1 MRYRI
6 LLLISGICIFFSST
20 AQKIP
25 TIAYAITSETKGGT
39 QWTEVKLINMSS
51 GEVLQNVFE
60 NKKSQYNIFDVR
72 SGKPVNV
79 KNEKGIITDQ
89 NKLPFPSFSAACA
102 YDKKHNRLY
111 YTPMRLN
118 QLRYIDLNAGSPK
131 IYYFENEPLSAATNL
146 NDDANHIT
154 RMVIASDGNGYALSN
169 DGSHLIR
176 FTTGK
181 KPVITDLG
189 AVNDDPSNG
198 SFSIRNRCT
207 SWGGD
212 MVADASGNL
221 YVITAYHAV
230 FKIDIDSRKATYIS
244 NIEGVPANFTTNGA
258 VVDNSG
264 GLIVTSSASAEA
276 YYKVNMNTWKAVR
289 IEIKDKVFNASDLGN
304 GNFAFQNR
312 AQTKFPALLKNTI
325 IRNDKITVFP
335 NPVTDGSF
343 RVSFDNKETGSFEI
357 QLVDLFGRVLSQKK
371 ITVKNVGQV
380 EEIEIG
386 QQAANGLYMVK
397 VLNSQKKTVY
407 LGKITLQ

>member
-1 MRYRI
+1 
-6 LLLISGICIFFSST
+6 
-20 AQKIP
+20 
-25 TIAYAITSETKGGT
+25 
-39 QWTEVKLINMSS
+39 
-51 GEVLQNVFE
+51 
-60 NKKSQYNIFDVR
+60 
-72 SGKPVNV
+72 
-79 KNEKGIITDQ
+79 
-89 NKLPFPSFSAACA
+89 
-102 YDKKHNRLY
+102 
-111 YTPMRLN
+111 
-118 QLRYIDLNAGSPK
+118 
-131 IYYFENEPLSAATNL
+131 
-146 NDDANHIT
+146 
-154 RMVIASDGNGYALSN
+154 
-169 DGSHLIR
+169 
-176 FTTGK
+176 
-181 KPVITDLG
+181 
-189 AVNDDPSNG
+189 
-198 SFSIRNRCT
+198 
-207 SWGGD
+207 